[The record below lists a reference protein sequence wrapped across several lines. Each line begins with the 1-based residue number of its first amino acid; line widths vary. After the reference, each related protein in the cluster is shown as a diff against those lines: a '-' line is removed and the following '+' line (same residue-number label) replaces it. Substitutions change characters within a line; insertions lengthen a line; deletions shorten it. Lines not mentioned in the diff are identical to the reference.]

1 MLENLKPKRQ
11 PKGKSTSEILNK
23 RKKNHGK
30 LSSPGRP
37 PMKCS
42 RGVST
47 KKMNILFPEDLHKR
61 LKAEAAMAGI
71 TMNDFIV
78 DAVRANLENYAEQ

>member
-1 MLENLKPKRQ
+1 MLENLRPKRQ
-11 PKGKSTSEILNK
+11 PKGKSTEEILSK
-23 RKKNHGK
+23 RKKSHGK
-30 LSSPGRP
+30 IARPGRP

-42 RGVST
+42 NGVIT